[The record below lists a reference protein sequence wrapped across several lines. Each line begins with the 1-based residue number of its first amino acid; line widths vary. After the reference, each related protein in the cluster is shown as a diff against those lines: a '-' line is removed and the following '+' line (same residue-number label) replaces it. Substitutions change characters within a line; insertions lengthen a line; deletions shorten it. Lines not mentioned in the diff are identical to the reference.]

1 MSRLHMSLQIGSLNG
16 LEGAHTTG
24 EALLARMGGLM
35 SIQVAQVPM
44 YLVPTNVTF
53 TNNAL
58 AMNRGIMSAKFILV
72 NKPLET
78 DGALHSL
85 PRLASRNRGRSN
97 KGRGGWNRLGG
108 SVDLEA
114 RNLLGKGKSL
124 RFPPRGTSPRAL
136 LEAGL

>member
-1 MSRLHMSLQIGSLNG
+1 MSLQIGSLNG
-16 LEGAHTTG
+16 FEGAHTTG

-44 YLVPTNVTF
+44 YFVPTNVTL

-58 AMNRGIMSAKFILV
+58 AMNLLIMPAKFILV

-78 DGALHSL
+78 GWAFYSF

-97 KGRGGWNRLGG
+97 DGRGSWSRLGG
-108 SVDLEA
+108 SVDLE
-114 RNLLGKGKSL
+114 RGNLS
-124 RFPPRGTSPRAL
+124 
-136 LEAGL
+136 